1 MNKQQNM
8 FEVTGKLI
16 PVPKNTFIRAV
27 YTELENFKAN
37 LLDGNPSPV
46 PNPFTESLVVAD
58 NGKTVMIP
66 PDIQNEAITLYLKTD
81 PELQSM
87 VENSTTLSTR
97 RPLIDSG
104 AFNQNRLYVAED
116 DEDIYMPTGVSNT
129 TVVLC
134 ILVLG
139 LLMVFSAK
147 KLKLL

>member
-1 MNKQQNM
+1 
-8 FEVTGKLI
+8 
-16 PVPKNTFIRAV
+16 
-27 YTELENFKAN
+27 
-37 LLDGNPSPV
+37 
-46 PNPFTESLVVAD
+46 
-58 NGKTVMIP
+58 MIP

-87 VENSTTLSTR
+87 VENSTTLLTR

-104 AFNQNRLYVAED
+104 AFNQNRLYVVED

-129 TVVLC
+129 TVMLC

-147 KLKLL
+147 KLKLV